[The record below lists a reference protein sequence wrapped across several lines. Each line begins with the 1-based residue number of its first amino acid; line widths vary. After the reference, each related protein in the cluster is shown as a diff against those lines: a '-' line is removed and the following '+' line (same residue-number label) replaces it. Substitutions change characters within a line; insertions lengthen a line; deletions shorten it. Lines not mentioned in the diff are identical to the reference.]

1 MSVGV
6 GRAKL
11 LGAAKELM
19 LKWEK
24 ARLHWND
31 DKARELQEE
40 FLEPL
45 ERTVKSAVSAIERI
59 SGVVEKARR
68 DCGAS

>member
-1 MSVGV
+1 MSIGV

-11 LGAAKELM
+11 LGASKDLM
-19 LKWEK
+19 LRWEK
-24 ARLHWND
+24 AKLHWSD

-45 ERTVKSAVSAIERI
+45 ERTVKSAVSAIERVA
-59 SGVVEKARR
+59 GVVEKARR
-68 DCGAS
+68 DCG

>member
-1 MSVGV
+1 MSIGV

-11 LGAAKELM
+11 LGATKELK
-19 LKWEK
+19 LRWEK
-24 ARLHWND
+24 AKVHWSD
-31 DKARELQEE
+31 DKARQLQEE

-45 ERTVKSAVSAIERI
+45 ERTVKSAVSAIERV

-68 DCGAS
+68 DCG